1 MGGLVRSRAPDAVYG
16 PPMTDDLARLDAVAQ
31 AELVRSAAASPL
43 ELVDAAIDRIER
55 VDPRVNAVIHR
66 RFERARE
73 EAAAPDLPDGPFRGV
88 PFLLKDLWPTSAG
101 DPFHMGIKAFK
112 EAGYVHP
119 EDANLTRR
127 YREAGFVIVGRTN
140 TPELGLVATTEP
152 LAYGPTHNPWDPAR
166 GPGGS
171 SGGSA
176 AAVASGM
183 VPCAN
188 ASDGGGSIRIPAAMC
203 GLVGLK
209 PSRGRGSMGPL
220 RDEWGVSVQ
229 HVVAHSV
236 RDTAAV
242 LDATWRPFPGD
253 GVIAPAPARPWAEE
267 VGAEGRLRIGLLD
280 HAPGGVPTD
289 PECAAA
295 ARRGADLAAALGH
308 EVEEAH
314 PAALDRM
321 AEHGPLVTT
330 MWAVGA
336 KASLLSL
343 APLLGREL
351 TAEDVEPGTWALAE
365 WGDRATAVELAVTQA
380 KMATVRRELAA
391 WWEDYDLLITPTTA
405 APPPLLGQ
413 LVGTDD
419 DPLRGLVGS
428 TPYATFTAVFNQ
440 SGQPAVSLPL
450 CRTGDGLPVGTQF
463 VAAYGREDLLIRIAA
478 QMEAEV
484 GWAEERAP
492 IHA

>member
-1 MGGLVRSRAPDAVYG
+1 
-16 PPMTDDLARLDAVAQ
+16 MTDDLARLDAVAQ
-31 AELVRSAAASPL
+31 AALVRSGEVSPL
-43 ELVDAAIDRIER
+43 ELVDAAIGRIEALN
-55 VDPRVNAVIHR
+55 PQLNAVIHE
-66 RFERARE
+66 RFERARD
-73 EAAAPDLPDGPFRGV
+73 EAASPDLPDGPFRGV

-112 EAGYVHP
+112 EAGYIHP
-119 EDANLTRR
+119 DDANLTKR

-152 LAYGPTHNPWDPAR
+152 LAYGPTRNPWSLDH

-229 HVVAHSV
+229 HVVSHSV

-242 LDATWRPFPGD
+242 LDATWAPFPGD
-253 GVIAPAPARPWAEE
+253 GVVAPTPGRPWLDEIGVTE
-267 VGAEGRLRIGLLD
+267 PLRIGVLD
-280 HAPGGVPTD
+280 HALGGVPTHA
-289 PECAAA
+289 ECMAS
-295 ARRGADLAAALGH
+295 ARRGAELAAALGH
-308 EVEEAH
+308 HVEEAY
-314 PAALDRM
+314 PAEMDRM

-336 KASLLSL
+336 AASLLSL

-351 TAEDVEPGTWALAE
+351 TEDDVEPGTWALAE
-365 WGDRATAVELAVTQA
+365 WGISASAVELASAQG
-380 KMATVRRELAA
+380 KMAVVRRALAA

-413 LVGTDD
+413 LVATDD
-419 DPLRGLVGS
+419 EPLRGLIGS

-440 SGQPAVSLPL
+440 SGQPAISLPL
-450 CRTGDGLPVGTQF
+450 HRTADGLPVGTQV

-478 QMEAEV
+478 QLEAQV
-484 GWAEERAP
+484 GWADERAP

>member
-1 MGGLVRSRAPDAVYG
+1 
-16 PPMTDDLARLDAVAQ
+16 MTDDLALLDAVAQ
-31 AELVRSAAASPL
+31 AELVRSGQASPT
-43 ELVDAAIDRIER
+43 ELVDAAIDRIEAL
-55 VDPRVNAVIHR
+55 DPKLNAVIHQ
-66 RFERARE
+66 RFDKARQ
-73 EAAAPDLPDGPFRGV
+73 EAASPDLADGPFRGV

-112 EAGYVHP
+112 EVGYVHP
-119 EDANLTRR
+119 SDANLTTR
-127 YREAGFVIVGRTN
+127 YREAGFVILGRTN

-152 LAYGPTHNPWDPAR
+152 LAYGPTRNPWNPDH

-229 HVVAHSV
+229 HVVSHSV

-253 GVIAPAPARPWAEE
+253 GVIAPAPTRPWVDELGVNE
-267 VGAEGRLRIGLLD
+267 PLRIGVLD
-280 HAPGGVPTD
+280 HALGGVPTHAD
-289 PECAAA
+289 CTVA
-295 ARRGADLAAALGH
+295 ARRGAELAAALGH
-308 EVEEAH
+308 HVEDAH
-314 PAALDRM
+314 PAELDRM
-321 AEHGPLVTT
+321 GDHGALVTT
-330 MWAVGA
+330 LWAVGA
-336 KASLLSL
+336 KASLRSL

-351 TAEDVEPGTWALAE
+351 TEDDVEPGTWALAE
-365 WGDRATAVELAVTQA
+365 WGTAFSAVDLAAAQGA
-380 KMATVRRELAA
+380 MATVRRDLAT
-391 WWEDYDLLITPTTA
+391 WWEDFDVLITPTTA
-405 APPPLLGQ
+405 APPPPLGQ
-413 LVGTDD
+413 LVGTADE
-419 DPLRGLVGS
+419 PLQGLYGS

-440 SGQPAVSLPL
+440 SGQPAISLPL
-450 CRTGDGLPVGTQF
+450 HRTEDGLPVGTQF
-463 VAAYGREDLLIRIAA
+463 VAAYGREDLLLRLAT
-478 QMEAEV
+478 QLEAEV
-484 GWAEERAP
+484 RWADHRAP
-492 IHA
+492 LHA

>member
-1 MGGLVRSRAPDAVYG
+1 
-16 PPMTDDLARLDAVAQ
+16 MTDDLARLDAVAQ
-31 AELVRSAAASPL
+31 AALVRSGEVSPL
-43 ELVDAAIDRIER
+43 ELVDAAIGRIEALN
-55 VDPRVNAVIHR
+55 PQLNAVIHE
-66 RFERARE
+66 RFERARD
-73 EAAAPDLPDGPFRGV
+73 EAASPDLPDGPFRGV

-112 EAGYVHP
+112 EAGYIHP
-119 EDANLTRR
+119 EDANLTKR

-152 LAYGPTHNPWDPAR
+152 LAYGPTHNPWNLDH

-229 HVVAHSV
+229 HVVSHSV

-242 LDATWRPFPGD
+242 LDATWAPFPGD
-253 GVIAPAPARPWAEE
+253 GVIAPAPGRPWLDEIGVTE
-267 VGAEGRLRIGLLD
+267 PLRIGVLD
-280 HAPGGVPTD
+280 HALGGVPTHA
-289 PECAAA
+289 ECSAS
-295 ARRGADLAAALGH
+295 ARRGAELAAALGH
-308 EVEEAH
+308 HVEEAY
-314 PAALDRM
+314 PAEMDRM

-336 KASLLSL
+336 TASLLSL
-343 APLLGREL
+343 APLLGRDL
-351 TAEDVEPGTWALAE
+351 TEDDVEPGTWALAE
-365 WGDRATAVELAVTQA
+365 WGNSASAVELASAQG
-380 KMATVRRELAA
+380 KMAVVRRDLGRVVGGLRPADHPDHRRAPTALGPAGGHRRRAAAGPDRLDALRHLHRGVQPERSARHLAA
-391 WWEDYDLLITPTTA
+391 P
-405 APPPLLGQ
+405 APDSRWPAGRHPVRGRLRPGGPAHPHRGPARGRGRLG
-413 LVGTDD
+413 
-419 DPLRGLVGS
+419 R
-428 TPYATFTAVFNQ
+428 
-440 SGQPAVSLPL
+440 
-450 CRTGDGLPVGTQF
+450 
-463 VAAYGREDLLIRIAA
+463 
-478 QMEAEV
+478 
-484 GWAEERAP
+484 
-492 IHA
+492 

>member
-1 MGGLVRSRAPDAVYG
+1 
-16 PPMTDDLARLDAVAQ
+16 MTDALARLDAVAQ
-31 AELVRSAAASPL
+31 AELVQRGEASPL
-43 ELVDAAIDRIER
+43 ELVDAAIARIEA
-55 VDPRVNAVIHR
+55 VDPQLNAVIHR
-66 RFERARE
+66 RFEKARE
-73 EAAAPDLPDGPFRGV
+73 EAASPDLPDGPFRGV

-119 EDANLTRR
+119 EDANLTKR
-127 YREAGFVIVGRTN
+127 YREAGFVILGRTN

-152 LAYGPTHNPWDPAR
+152 LAYGPTHNPWNPDH

-171 SGGSA
+171 SGGAA

-229 HVVAHSV
+229 HVVSHSV

-242 LDATWRPFPGD
+242 LDATWAPFAGD
-253 GVIAPAPARPWAEE
+253 GVIAPAPSRPWAEE
-267 VGAEGRLRIGLLD
+267 IGVEEPLRIGVLD
-280 HAPGGVPTD
+280 HALGGVPTHPD
-289 PECAAA
+289 CTAA
-295 ARRGADLAAALGH
+295 ARRGAELAAALGH
-308 EVEEAH
+308 HVEDAYPSEM
-314 PAALDRM
+314 DRM
-321 AEHGPLVTT
+321 ADHGPLVTT

-351 TAEDVEPGTWALAE
+351 TEDDVEPGTWALAE
-365 WGDRATAVELAVTQA
+365 WGNSASAVELASAQGR
-380 KMATVRRELAA
+380 MAVVRRDLAA
-391 WWEDYDLLITPTTA
+391 WWEDFDLLITPTTA
-405 APPPLLGQ
+405 APPPPLGQ
-413 LVGTDD
+413 LVATDD
-419 DPLRGLVGS
+419 EPLRGLIGS

-440 SGQPAVSLPL
+440 SGQPAISVPL
-450 CRTGDGLPVGTQF
+450 HRTADGLPVGTQF

-478 QMEAEV
+478 QLEAEV
-484 GWAEERAP
+484 RWADTRAP

>member
-1 MGGLVRSRAPDAVYG
+1 
-16 PPMTDDLARLDAVAQ
+16 MTDDLARLDAVAQ
-31 AELVRSAAASPL
+31 AALVRSGEVSPL
-43 ELVDAAIDRIER
+43 ELVDAAIGRIEALN
-55 VDPRVNAVIHR
+55 PQLNAVIHE
-66 RFERARE
+66 RFERARD
-73 EAAAPDLPDGPFRGV
+73 EAASPDLPDGPFRGV

-112 EAGYVHP
+112 EAGYIHP
-119 EDANLTRR
+119 EDANLTKR

-152 LAYGPTHNPWDPAR
+152 LAYGPTRNPWSLDH

-229 HVVAHSV
+229 HVVSHSV

-242 LDATWRPFPGD
+242 LDATWAPFPGD
-253 GVIAPAPARPWAEE
+253 GVVAPTPGRPWLDEIGVTE
-267 VGAEGRLRIGLLD
+267 PLRIGVLD
-280 HAPGGVPTD
+280 HALGGVPTHA
-289 PECAAA
+289 ECMAS
-295 ARRGADLAAALGH
+295 ARRGAELAAALGH
-308 EVEEAH
+308 HVEEAY
-314 PAALDRM
+314 PAEMDRM

-336 KASLLSL
+336 AASLLSL

-351 TAEDVEPGTWALAE
+351 TEDDVEPGTWALAE
-365 WGDRATAVELAVTQA
+365 WGISASAVELASAQG
-380 KMATVRRELAA
+380 KMAVVRRALAA

-413 LVGTDD
+413 LVATDD
-419 DPLRGLVGS
+419 EPLRGLIGS

-440 SGQPAVSLPL
+440 SGQPAISLPL
-450 CRTGDGLPVGTQF
+450 HRTADGLPVGTQV

-478 QMEAEV
+478 QLEAQV
-484 GWAEERAP
+484 GWADERAP

>member
-1 MGGLVRSRAPDAVYG
+1 
-16 PPMTDDLARLDAVAQ
+16 MTDDLARLDAVAQ
-31 AELVRSAAASPL
+31 AELVRSGEASPL
-43 ELVDAAIDRIER
+43 ELVDAAIARIEALN
-55 VDPRVNAVIHR
+55 PQLNAVIHE
-66 RFERARE
+66 RFDRARD
-73 EAAAPDLPDGPFRGV
+73 EAASPDLPDGPFRGV

-127 YREAGFVIVGRTN
+127 YRDAGFVILGRTN

-152 LAYGPTHNPWDPAR
+152 LAYGPTHNPWSLDH

-171 SGGSA
+171 SGGAA

-229 HVVAHSV
+229 HVVSHSV

-242 LDATWRPFPGD
+242 LDAAWMPFTGD
-253 GVIAPAPARPWAEE
+253 GVVAPPPGRPWVDEMGVDE
-267 VGAEGRLRIGLLD
+267 PLRIGVLD
-280 HAPGGVPTD
+280 HALGGVPTHED
-289 PECAAA
+289 CATA
-295 ARRGADLAAALGH
+295 ARRGAELCAALGH
-308 EVEEAH
+308 QVSESHPEE
-314 PAALDRM
+314 LDRM
-321 AEHGPLVTT
+321 ADHGPLVTT

-336 KASLLSL
+336 KASLVSL

-351 TAEDVEPGTWALAE
+351 TEDDVEPGTWALAE
-365 WGDRATAVELAVTQA
+365 WGDSFSALDLASAQGQMGTI
-380 KMATVRRELAA
+380 RRRLAA
-391 WWEDYDLLITPTTA
+391 WWDQYDVLITPTTA
-405 APPPLLGQ
+405 APPP
-413 LVGTDD
+413 
-419 DPLRGLVGS
+419 PWAS
-428 TPYATFTAVFNQ
+428 SSP
-440 SGQPAVSLPL
+440 P
-450 CRTGDGLPVGTQF
+450 RTSPC
-463 VAAYGREDLLIRIAA
+463 AA
-478 QMEAEV
+478 
-484 GWAEERAP
+484 
-492 IHA
+492 